1 MCEIAQ
7 SFWAEYREAT
17 GVDSDDDSLASAA
30 VLKAMSRAS
39 NTRHENQTEA
49 LYVQQGLSAPIPIS
63 KVDLPGLPGHPYFK
77 VSDYLRV
84 FTEQDKLHLL
94 MGGEESCF
102 DKIATFWQRYHA
114 VCPEHPIYKKSE
126 SCRRFQIPILLY
138 ADEGQTLKKQSIMV
152 IAFQPALG
160 AGSLSSQHHRSNED
174 GMGLNFAG
182 SSYRTRFLLSC
193 MLKNKYRKSAETFD
207 DLIRVFVSEFNL
219 MFEEGVGVSLASGN
233 QKLGLTVIGVKGD
246 WPILTR
252 MGYLGRH
259 FGRLAFGGDR
269 PGICHLCMAG
279 TEGIPYH
286 EYDEHAKWIPTY
298 LQSSPFSRDDGP
310 LSQLHQSPA
319 QERTLL
325 YDIFHVC
332 HKGVFAELSGSAI
345 APWMIFRK
353 HLLSKQKLIKI
364 RVFFRFLNAYRLPS
378 WMRSWLVAA
387 MHTNALTGCMIDCTS
402 FAKRMLSAFIPA
414 SLPEHCCTTRTKK
427 NTLVGSSIET

>member
-152 IAFQPALG
+152 IAFQPASG
-160 AGSLSSQHHRSNED
+160 AGTLSSQHHRSNED

-364 RVFFRFLNAYRLPS
+364 RVFFRF
-378 WMRSWLVAA
+378 
-387 MHTNALTGCMIDCTS
+387 
-402 FAKRMLSAFIPA
+402 
-414 SLPEHCCTTRTKK
+414 
-427 NTLVGSSIET
+427 

>member
-193 MLKNKYRKSAETFD
+193 MLKNKYRKSADTFD

-233 QKLGLTVIGVKGD
+233 QKLGLNRHRGEGGLAHPHKDG
-246 WPILTR
+246 L
-252 MGYLGRH
+252 LG
-259 FGRLAFGGDR
+259 
-269 PGICHLCMAG
+269 
-279 TEGIPYH
+279 
-286 EYDEHAKWIPTY
+286 
-298 LQSSPFSRDDGP
+298 SPFSEG
-310 LSQLHQSPA
+310 LHLGVIA
-319 QERTLL
+319 QAFA
-325 YDIFHVC
+325 IFVWRVLR
-332 HKGVFAELSGSAI
+332 GFRIMSMMNTPNGSRPI
-345 APWMIFRK
+345 CK
-353 HLLSKQKLIKI
+353 VH
-364 RVFFRFLNAYRLPS
+364 
-378 WMRSWLVAA
+378 
-387 MHTNALTGCMIDCTS
+387 
-402 FAKRMLSAFIPA
+402 LSAVMTD
-414 SLPEHCCTTRTKK
+414 H
-427 NTLVGSSIET
+427 